1 MTKNKKIIP
10 ELRFPEF
17 ENEGSWTKKRLA
29 DFDDLPSGDG
39 DWILS
44 KDISLNGS
52 YKIVQLSSIG
62 FGSFKEKVLKTISEE
77 TFAEL
82 NGTPIRKGDLLI
94 NRMVDANKINC
105 CIFPYENKYVTSV
118 DVCWI
123 RQNDSINNY
132 FLMSLLS
139 TGDNQIKLLSLSSG
153 AGRVRISKSNLF
165 DNFFFPLP
173 KNKEEQQKIA
183 SCLSSL
189 DEVIDV
195 HTKKLELLIDHKKG
209 LMQNLFPQE
218 GEKVPKLRFKEFEND
233 GEWKEN
239 KIEKICTKVSDGI
252 HTTPQYDNAGEYYFI
267 NGNNLVQSKIVIDEN
282 TKKINEIEYH
292 KHKKELGDNTILL
305 SINGTIGNIAF
316 YSNEQVILG
325 KSACYI
331 NIKPSL
337 VNKEF
342 FAYQL
347 NTKRVIEYF
356 NSQVTGAVIKN
367 LSLKTIKETFIFIP
381 KIEEQKKIG
390 FCLSSLDELITVQ
403 MDKIQQLKLH
413 KKGLMQGLFPK
424 IID

>member
-1 MTKNKKIIP
+1 MAKNKKIIP

-29 DFDDLPSGDG
+29 DFDGLPSGDG

-62 FGSFKEKVLKTISEE
+62 FGTFKEKVLKTISEE

-123 RQNDSINNY
+123 RQNDYINNY

-165 DNFFFPLP
+165 ENFFFPLP
-173 KNKEEQQKIA
+173 KNQKEEQKIA
-183 SCLSSL
+183 DCLSFL
-189 DEVIDV
+189 DEVISASS
-195 HTKKLELLIDHKKG
+195 KKLDLLKNHKKG
-209 LMQNLFPQE
+209 LMQNLFPQK
-218 GEKVPKLRFKEFEND
+218 GEKVPKLRFKQFENEGNWMEKKLGD
-233 GEWKEN
+233 KEVSYFVNDKVPVNKLNFDSYISTENMLSEFSGVSKASKLPQMGSFTKFENGDILISNIRPYLKKVWKADKSGGASNDVLVFRSGLKVSKEFLEYIIKN
-239 KIEKICTKVSDGI
+239 EAFINYVMKSAKGVKMPRGDKSSMQKYTVFIPSKYEQEKI
-252 HTTPQYDNAGEYYFI
+252 
-267 NGNNLVQSKIVIDEN
+267 
-282 TKKINEIEYH
+282 
-292 KHKKELGDNTILL
+292 
-305 SINGTIGNIAF
+305 
-316 YSNEQVILG
+316 
-325 KSACYI
+325 AC
-331 NIKPSL
+331 
-337 VNKEF
+337 
-342 FAYQL
+342 
-347 NTKRVIEYF
+347 
-356 NSQVTGAVIKN
+356 
-367 LSLKTIKETFIFIP
+367 
-381 KIEEQKKIG
+381 
-390 FCLSSLDELITVQ
+390 CLSALDELIIAQ
-403 MDKIQQLKLH
+403 AEKIQQLTLH